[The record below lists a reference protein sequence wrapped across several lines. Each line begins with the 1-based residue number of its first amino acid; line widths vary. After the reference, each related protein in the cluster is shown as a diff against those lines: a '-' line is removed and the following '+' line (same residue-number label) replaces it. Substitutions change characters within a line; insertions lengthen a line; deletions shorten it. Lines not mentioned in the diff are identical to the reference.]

1 MLRKKVSCLEN
12 LCGRI
17 GDERCAIIFLFFF
30 SDLYQHRPL
39 ENYGAMKGQIWRALR
54 LIIDTGLHSQ
64 NMTRDQAIHLFRRYL
79 WDESD
84 VVVNEVSRYQGWPG
98 QATSYM
104 TGQLAI
110 WRMRNETLEKL
121 GAKFKLQDF
130 HYHVLLHGSVPISYL
145 QTYIDE
151 YSNCVLR
158 EEESHCEEILTAF
171 SKIEPSGEALLADKY
186 QHEFLNKLRELT
198 PEDIYEF

>member
-1 MLRKKVSCLEN
+1 MSRQN

-17 GDERCAIIFLFFF
+17 GDETYVRLFFF
-30 SDLYQHRPL
+30 SFSSDLYQHRPL

-84 VVVNEVSRYQGWPG
+84 IVVNEVSRYQSWPG

-110 WRMRNETLEKL
+110 WKMRNATLAKL

-130 HYHVLLHGSVPISYL
+130 HYHVLLHGPVPISYL
-145 QTYIDE
+145 QTYIEE
-151 YSNCVLR
+151 YSYCVLH
-158 EEESHCEEILTAF
+158 EEESHCKEILTAF
-171 SKIEPSGEALLADKY
+171 RKMEPSGEALLEEENKY
-186 QHEFLNKLRELT
+186 EFLSKLRDLT
-198 PEDIYEF
+198 PEDSYEF